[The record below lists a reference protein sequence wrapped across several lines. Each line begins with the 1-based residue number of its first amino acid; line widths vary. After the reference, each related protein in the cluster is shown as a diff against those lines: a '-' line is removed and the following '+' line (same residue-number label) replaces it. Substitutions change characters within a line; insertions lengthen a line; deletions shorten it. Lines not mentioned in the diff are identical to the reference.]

1 METAN
6 ALYKTTNL
14 ELNLASNFCLFLLF
28 CATYHCIAGLTFE
41 RYIAIKREGHKKKM
55 EINLL
60 AGGIIILV
68 VSMCSPKFYNL
79 YQIIVARDKCCH
91 PPASWLTIGFMCLW
105 LFYCSFSINFLTK
118 KAIRFVES
126 YDEIRQ
132 KKLGKT
138 QKTNIRRLQVTKKM
152 WLVFSVIWLPYG
164 LVNIIQTVMT
174 PVLYE
179 HLNAISRAITF
190 TSFTVM
196 PWVYY
201 FMDKNYAEYI
211 NRRKDRLRSY
221 LPFIKHKTKIE
232 EFRRSRVNTM
242 STAIPTRNITASVI
256 STSQGGQ

>member
-1 METAN
+1 
-6 ALYKTTNL
+6 
-14 ELNLASNFCLFLLF
+14 
-28 CATYHCIAGLTFE
+28 
-41 RYIAIKREGHKKKM
+41 M

-60 AGGIIILV
+60 AGGIVILV
-68 VSMCSPKFYNL
+68 LGTCSPKFYNL
-79 YQIIVARDKCCH
+79 YRIIVARDNCCQ

-118 KAIRFVES
+118 KAISFVES
-126 YDEIRQ
+126 YDEIRR

-152 WLVFSVIWLPYG
+152 WFVFSVIWLPYG
-164 LVNIIQTVMT
+164 LVNILQTIMT

-179 HLNAISRAITF
+179 HLNAISRGLTF

-211 NRRKDRLRSY
+211 NQKRDRLKSY
-221 LPFIKHKTKIE
+221 FPCSKRNTRVE
-232 EFRRSRVNTM
+232 EFRRPRANTYM
-242 STAIPTRNITASVI
+242 SSVIPTKINASVI
-256 STSQGGQ
+256 STSQGNQ